1 MQESDFQI
9 DTCAAWVMACLTSSD
24 PDEALVALSGD
35 PQPLAGVV
43 GEEKRPHPLV
53 GLVTAMMAGALIRSG
68 RPAEVEAIYERIADL
83 FAPQRRVYVRGSNFS
98 DLVGAF
104 PYLHLSAIRAF
115 LTLGDQASAFSV
127 VLWIDKVLRRSPRWD
142 IPEDPVL
149 KPLLSHPAME
159 AYGPFSIE
167 RNWLLD
173 RQDEILAN
181 FKPDRYLGSTYDFDE
196 CLVLNAL
203 LTEQPGRALPVLE
216 RRGLL
221 GPQESIE
228 LANSGH
234 LEFNAVCV
242 LATLGRFD
250 EALALA
256 RAMVQ
261 QGYYTTW
268 RFDLESA
275 RQMAWTQD
283 TRQNEWLAPLA
294 ETPAYQTFLDV
305 YVRRQPFPVDN
316 AEVNPLCALREET
329 LESRKR
335 KRCWLSQRLI
345 QPGDP
350 VVCARRLFGHASDG
364 DFDIAAKEAFD
375 ASVWPRSRAQFLAD
389 AIPLSLLFPAPSL
402 DHRSTWAAP
411 AIARFCWE
419 VGHNPATFDLDRAV
433 FIIADHHPNPIRRE
447 WIEGK
452 FVYKQ
457 AFEPMVYD
465 QGHGDAV
472 NFAWRLLKA
481 GYAEE
486 LFARV
491 SGLPQTKAD
500 KVFAMLAMFD
510 RQDCRQAAARHFEL
524 PDLPATI
531 GLVFSERP
539 SIETHLALADY
550 GDRHARWRKG
560 LVSAMRAYAIHLYSN
575 VHPGADWFLEGL
587 EHFSRAR
594 CSQLLFFLIHHPED
608 DDVLATMIEQE
619 WLPSGVGTGGYD
631 AYENARA
638 FYYRAAILN
647 RMLHAPDRLDFWLS
661 MPWVLYYSKMAKDRE
676 TRQLVERWRKR
687 KAR

>member
-43 GEEKRPHPLV
+43 GEENRPLPLV

-181 FKPDRYLGSTYDFDE
+181 FKPDRYLESTYDFDE

-221 GPQESIE
+221 GSQASIE

-250 EALALA
+250 AALALA

-261 QGYYTTW
+261 QGY
-268 RFDLESA
+268 
-275 RQMAWTQD
+275 
-283 TRQNEWLAPLA
+283 
-294 ETPAYQTFLDV
+294 
-305 YVRRQPFPVDN
+305 
-316 AEVNPLCALREET
+316 C
-329 LESRKR
+329 
-335 KRCWLSQRLI
+335 
-345 QPGDP
+345 
-350 VVCARRLFGHASDG
+350 
-364 DFDIAAKEAFD
+364 
-375 ASVWPRSRAQFLAD
+375 
-389 AIPLSLLFPAPSL
+389 
-402 DHRSTWAAP
+402 
-411 AIARFCWE
+411 
-419 VGHNPATFDLDRAV
+419 
-433 FIIADHHPNPIRRE
+433 
-447 WIEGK
+447 
-452 FVYKQ
+452 
-457 AFEPMVYD
+457 
-465 QGHGDAV
+465 
-472 NFAWRLLKA
+472 
-481 GYAEE
+481 
-486 LFARV
+486 
-491 SGLPQTKAD
+491 
-500 KVFAMLAMFD
+500 
-510 RQDCRQAAARHFEL
+510 
-524 PDLPATI
+524 
-531 GLVFSERP
+531 LVFSERP

-560 LVSAMRAYAIHLYSN
+560 LVSAMRAYALHLYSN